1 MKSKFTI
8 EINLP
13 YAIRCLKA
21 IAIVLVATLALL
33 AIGGAR
39 L

>member
-1 MKSKFTI
+1 MKFQI
-8 EINLP
+8 NINLP
-13 YAIRCLKA
+13 YAVRCLKA
-21 IAIVLVATLALL
+21 IAIVLVATLVML

>member
-1 MKSKFTI
+1 MKFQIK
-8 EINLP
+8 INLP

-21 IAIVLVATLALL
+21 IAIALVATLVML

>member
-1 MKSKFTI
+1 MKLEIK
-8 EINLP
+8 INLP

-21 IAIVLVATLALL
+21 IAIVLVMTLVML